1 MTFEKK
7 DWIRIIDNFRSF
19 GGEAENIERRR
30 GEYGLGL
37 FPIEQTKPIKL
48 LVPSHLLVR
57 ANDVGIVDGELVILE
72 SADYQEEYKQ
82 WFKEYQ
88 SNYSWGVEGRKSVQE
103 LTTNIESQHS
113 DVKSLLRQVGLYQP
127 KKFSDPGQKEQY
139 LLNKF
144 LASRCIRRGQTLL
157 IMPLVELVNHSPQA
171 QNWLSKDGKIGMSGL
186 YKGEILVN
194 YSNTDSIRRFFNYG
208 FNCEEH
214 MAFSLNVTF
223 KHKGRIVRVIGGGGR
238 YWFEPPLIEEN
249 DKNISVKQPLLGN
262 RKYPKLSRYLFQE
275 GTKKIEC
282 IDGKEL
288 FEQICLANVQNL
300 VQIIKLL
307 GNKPSNMGQQI
318 VQACLNQL
326 NILSY
331 HVGTRSLE

>member
-1 MTFEKK
+1 MTFEKSN
-7 DWIRIIDNFRSF
+7 WHRTIDKFCSF
-19 GGEAENIERRR
+19 GGEAENIVQRR

-37 FPIEQTKPIKL
+37 FPVEPSIPIKL
-48 LVPSHLLVR
+48 LVPNHLLVK
-57 ANDVGIVDGELVILE
+57 ASDVRIIDGELVILE
-72 SADYQEEYKQ
+72 SADHQKEYKQ

-88 SNYSWGVEGRKSVQE
+88 SNYSWGVEGRKSVQQ
-103 LTTNIESQHS
+103 LTTGIESQHS

-127 KKFSDPGQKEQY
+127 KKISDPDQKEQY

-144 LASRCIRRGQTLL
+144 LASRCIRRGQTLF

-214 MAFSLNVTF
+214 MAFSLNITVR
-223 KHKGRIVRVIGGGGR
+223 HNDRIVSVIGGGGR
-238 YWFEPPLIEEN
+238 RWFEPPSIEKQA
-249 DKNISVKQPLLGN
+249 KNLSIKQPLLGS
-262 RKYPKLSRYLFQE
+262 RKHPRLARFLFQE
-275 GTKKIEC
+275 ATKEMAGIN
-282 IDGKEL
+282 GQEL
-288 FEQICLANVQNL
+288 FEQICHKNVQTL
-300 VQIIKLL
+300 VQIIKSLD
-307 GNKPSNMGQQI
+307 KRPSNMGEQI

-331 HVGTRSLE
+331 RVGTRSSV